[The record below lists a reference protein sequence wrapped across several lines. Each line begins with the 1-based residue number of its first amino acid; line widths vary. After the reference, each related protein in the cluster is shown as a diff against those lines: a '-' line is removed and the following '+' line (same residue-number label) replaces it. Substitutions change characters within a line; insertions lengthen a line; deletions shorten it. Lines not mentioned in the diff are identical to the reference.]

1 MGERLIHLENV
12 DPRWEDWST
21 WFRALGVKYTPR
33 KVGQRMNSYIVA
45 VQAAIDGVGISL
57 GWRRMI
63 DGHLRQGLLVP
74 VVEAAVPATNAYYQV
89 YSNQRPLGPAARALR
104 DWLQG
109 ETR

>member
-1 MGERLIHLENV
+1 
-12 DPRWEDWST
+12 
-21 WFRALGVKYTPR
+21 
-33 KVGQRMNSYIVA
+33 MNSYIVA

-63 DGHLRQGLLVP
+63 AGHLRQGLLVP
-74 VVEAAVPATNAYYQV
+74 VVDAAVPATNAYYQV

>member
-1 MGERLIHLENV
+1 MGVGATVR
-12 DPRWEDWST
+12 R
-21 WFRALGVKYTPR
+21 TPCV
-33 KVGQRMNSYIVA
+33 VGA

-74 VVEAAVPATNAYYQV
+74 VVDAAVPATNAYYQV